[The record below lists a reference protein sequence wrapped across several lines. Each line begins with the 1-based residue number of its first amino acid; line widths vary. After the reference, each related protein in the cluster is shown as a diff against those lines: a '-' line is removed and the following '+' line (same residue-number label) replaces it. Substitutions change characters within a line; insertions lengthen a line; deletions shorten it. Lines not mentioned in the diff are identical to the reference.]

1 MGEIWGRQTIKTE
14 RERERRD
21 RGQQLEKPLKCVART
36 IKNDEFIRIFCFFLS
51 FYFAKFELTIELKW
65 FTVCVNL
72 K

>member
-36 IKNDEFIRIFCFFLS
+36 IKNDEFIRIFCFFFTFLPCQIRIDDR
-51 FYFAKFELTIELKW
+51 IEMIHS
-65 FTVCVNL
+65 VC
-72 K
+72 